1 MLAFKKIFCLCFLFF
16 AYLDLRCT
24 TRDAVLEAIEVT
36 KNNFPQANFNP
47 LTNKEGITLPMENPP
62 SGTAASYS
70 DSEVKQNDASLDCL
84 LRNAT
89 EGNYIKYLLQP
100 TRKKY
105 VTTDWTLD
113 MKQ

>member
-1 MLAFKKIFCLCFLFF
+1 MFFLFF

-24 TRDAVLEAIEVT
+24 THDAVLEAIEIT

-62 SGTAASYS
+62 SGTAVSYS

-84 LRNAT
+84 LLQKEITSNIYF
-89 EGNYIKYLLQP
+89 NLLE
-100 TRKKY
+100 KN
-105 VTTDWTLD
+105 
-113 MKQ
+113 M

>member
-1 MLAFKKIFCLCFLFF
+1 MFFLFF

-24 TRDAVLEAIEVT
+24 TCDAVLEAIEIT
-36 KNNFPQANFNP
+36 KNSFPPANFNP

-62 SGTAASYS
+62 SGTAVSYS

-89 EGNYIKYLLQP
+89 EGNYIKIYFNLLE
-100 TRKKY
+100 KN
-105 VTTDWTLD
+105 
-113 MKQ
+113 M